1 MSSFFAKPLLWNGFV
16 RIILFWAIVGLVVWG
31 LLHWL
36 APLGLS
42 DVWDIVDEAF
52 HGTMDRVS
60 TRTFAFTLAT
70 TIGALA
76 AGLLVSHLF
85 CDMILIRLALRA
97 MRTRVSSLSDSRAF
111 TAQRDRLRTELEAHP
126 LLGHAWTEFDETLVP
141 HDDGLHNTIRPQTF
155 FNLATL
161 REKVSGLKW
170 QSAEPGYFVGVGL
183 LLTFVGLV
191 IALSKAAAS
200 TGAANADD
208 MRHALEA
215 LLQAATFKF
224 STSIAGLAASIL
236 LSLVYKFF
244 SIGIESSLHRFC
256 EEMEHKLLY
265 LPPQSVSVA
274 MRDHLSE
281 QLTQLKEIN
290 SEAFFNKLGTEV
302 APRMQEAFSSA
313 VTPLAERI
321 GDAVGQLN
329 ATSQDGV
336 QELLTRFTDTL
347 QNGAGTEMRELTNG
361 LHAMLGAMEKVR
373 SDMGRSG
380 DDFSQKMTDAAE
392 NLNRLVAEAGRQL
405 GAQSQT
411 SRETLEQM
419 LASLREIFEQATKQI
434 DVNLKGAAEGAST
447 KLTEAMDRVLDK
459 LEGNVGGLNKRFQGF
474 NEQAASYID
483 ETCSKVAEAQESSI
497 SAISQASVRAAAAL
511 EKGLGEAM
519 KGIRDEVEGFSS
531 ALRQSS
537 ASLDGQA
544 KAINA
549 ATLKSREVA
558 DVFGR
563 SAEAVKAAID
573 PVTRSNEKI
582 AQVTS
587 TVGTALEQAGAALG
601 EGQKA
606 AKDLTEAVNA
616 QVHRLTGLWADYQ
629 QRFAQIDEKLAR
641 AFEKLGEETSKQSQI
656 LATRTGEID
665 TALAKSVDQF
675 HSVLSTLSDNSED
688 IAESLAKFADGIKAN
703 GAPR

>member
-1 MSSFFAKPLLWNGFV
+1 MSSLFTKRFIWSGWLRFP
-16 RIILFWAIVGLVVWG
+16 LFWGVVGGICWG
-31 LLHWL
+31 ILDWL
-36 APLGLS
+36 APLGPA
-42 DVWDIVDEAF
+42 DAWDIVLEAV
-52 HGTMDRVS
+52 HGKLDRVS
-60 TRTFAFTLAT
+60 SQNFAF
-70 TIGALA
+70 ALSWSISAFA
-76 AGLLVSHLF
+76 AGLLVAHLL
-85 CDMILIRLALRA
+85 CDMILLRLALRSI
-97 MRTRVSSLSDSRAF
+97 RKRVSKSANSRDFA
-111 TAQRDRLRTELEAHP
+111 THREALRKDLAAHP
-126 LLGHAWTEFDETLVP
+126 LLGHAWREFDETLVP
-141 HDDGLHNTIRPQTF
+141 DEDGLHNTIRPQTF

-208 MRHALEA
+208 MRHALEQ

-236 LSLVYKFF
+236 LSLFYKFF
-244 SIGIESSLHRFC
+244 TIGIESSLHRFC
-256 EEMEHKLLY
+256 EEVEHKLLY

-274 MRDHLSE
+274 MRDHLAE

-290 SEAFFNKLGTEV
+290 SEAFFSKLGTEV
-302 APRMQEAFSSA
+302 APRMRDAFSSA
-313 VTPLAERI
+313 VSPLTERI
-321 GDAVGQLN
+321 SDAVGQLN

-336 QELLTRFTDTL
+336 QELLSRFTETL

-373 SDMGRSG
+373 ADMGRSG
-380 DDFSQKMTDAAE
+380 DDFAQKMTEAAE

-405 GAQSQT
+405 GTQSQT

-419 LASLREIFEQATKQI
+419 LASLKAIFEQATKQI
-434 DVNLKGAAEGAST
+434 DDNLKGAAEGASS
-447 KLTEAMDRVLDK
+447 KLAEAMDRVLEK
-459 LEGNVGGLNKRFQGF
+459 LEGNVGGLSERFQGF
-474 NEQAASYID
+474 NEQAASYLN
-483 ETCSKVAEAQESSI
+483 ETRSKVAEAQESSVA
-497 SAISQASVRAAAAL
+497 AISQASARAAAVL
-511 EKGLGEAM
+511 EEGLGEAM
-519 KGIRDEVEGFSS
+519 KGIRGEVEGFSS

-544 KAINA
+544 KAIEA

-563 SAEAVKAAID
+563 SAEAVKAAVD
-573 PVTRSNEKI
+573 PVARSNEKI

-587 TVGTALEQAGAALG
+587 NIGTALEQAGAALG
-601 EGQKA
+601 DGQKA
-606 AKDLTEAVNA
+606 AKDLTEAINA
-616 QVHRLTGLWADYQ
+616 QVQRLTSLWADYQ
-629 QRFAQIDEKLAR
+629 QRFAQIDDKLGR

-656 LATRTGEID
+656 LADRTGQID
-665 TALAKSVDQF
+665 LSLAKSVERFDQ
-675 HSVLSTLSDNSED
+675 SLRDLADTTEDMSEGVGKLE
-688 IAESLAKFADGIKAN
+688 ALLRAN
-703 GAPR
+703 GSAR

>member
-1 MSSFFAKPLLWNGFV
+1 MSSIFAKPLFWNAWLRSF
-16 RIILFWAIVGLVVWG
+16 LFSGIVLLVAG
-31 LLHWL
+31 YLFREF
-36 APLGLS
+36 APLGPAEA
-42 DVWDIVDEAF
+42 WDIFDEVF
-52 HGTMDRVS
+52 RGTTDRVG
-60 TRTFAFTLAT
+60 TKNFAFTLAT
-70 TIGALA
+70 AIGAVAFALFVA
-76 AGLLVSHLF
+76 HLVCDVLLL
-85 CDMILIRLALRA
+85 RLALKA
-97 MRTRVSSLSDSRAF
+97 MRHRVAALSSSRDLA
-111 TAQRDRLRTELEAHP
+111 AQRDRLRNELGRHP
-126 LLGHAWTEFDETLVP
+126 LLGHAWSEFDETLVP

-155 FNLATL
+155 FNLSTL

-170 QSAEPGYFVGVGL
+170 QMAEPGYFVGLGL
-183 LLTFVGLV
+183 LLTFIGLV
-191 IALSKAAAS
+191 IALSRAAAG

-208 MRHALEA
+208 MRHALQE

-224 STSIAGLAASIL
+224 STSIAGLAASIT
-236 LSLVYKFF
+236 LSFAYKAF
-244 SIGIESSLHRFC
+244 SIGTESSLHRLC
-256 EEMEHKLLY
+256 ETIEQKLLY
-265 LPPQSVSVA
+265 LPPQSVSVT
-274 MRDHLSE
+274 MRDHLAE
-281 QLTQLKEIN
+281 QLKELKEIN
-290 SEAFFNKLGTEV
+290 SESFFNKLGTEV
-302 APRMQEAFSSA
+302 APRMQEAFTSA

-336 QELLTRFTDTL
+336 QELLSRFTDTL

-380 DDFSQKMTDAAE
+380 DDFSQKMTEAAE

-419 LASLREIFEQATKQI
+419 LASLKEIFETATKQI
-434 DVNLKGAAEGAST
+434 DDNLKDAAEGASI

-459 LEGNVGGLNKRFQGF
+459 LEGNVGGLSERFQGF

-483 ETCSKVAEAQESSI
+483 ATRSKVAEAQESSVT
-497 SAISQASVRAAAAL
+497 AISQASTRAAAAL
-511 EKGLGEAM
+511 EAGLGEVM
-519 KGIRDEVEGFSS
+519 KGIRGEVDQFSS

-537 ASLDGQA
+537 TSLDGQA
-544 KAINA
+544 KAIDA
-549 ATLKSREVA
+549 ATLRSREVA

-606 AKDLTEAVNA
+606 AKELTEAVNG
-616 QVHRLTGLWADYQ
+616 QVLRLTALWSDYQ
-629 QRFAQIDEKLAR
+629 QRFAQVDEKLGR
-641 AFEKLGEETSKQSQI
+641 AFDKLGEETTKQSQI
-656 LATRTGEID
+656 LADRTGQID
-665 TALAKSVDQF
+665 MALAKSVERFDQ
-675 HSVLSTLSDNSED
+675 SLRDLAETTEDMSEGIDKLKTLFRS
-688 IAESLAKFADGIKAN
+688 N
-703 GAPR
+703 GVSR